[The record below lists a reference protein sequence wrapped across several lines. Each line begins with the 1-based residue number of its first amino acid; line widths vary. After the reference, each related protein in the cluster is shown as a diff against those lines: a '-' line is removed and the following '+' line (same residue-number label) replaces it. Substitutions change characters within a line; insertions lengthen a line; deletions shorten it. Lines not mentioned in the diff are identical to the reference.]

1 MSSSAT
7 PLHAGPVMAAPR
19 ATASAQHLDALDG
32 LRALAIVLVLVHH
45 LTPGGDP
52 NQGVRAVV
60 FKLAQIGW
68 SGVDLFFVLSGF
80 LITGILLRGKAA
92 GRPMSS
98 FLMRR
103 VLRIVPAYYLALFLV
118 LVVVPLV
125 TGAYPVPDASLQ
137 LPWWLYVSNM
147 FPANFEVL
155 GGLFGM
161 SHFWSLAV
169 EMQFYLLWPLLVYR
183 LSPDALVRT
192 ALGGLALALVA
203 RAVAVGLGAGWK
215 VTYAW
220 MPMHM
225 DGLLAGALVA
235 MAVHRG
241 VVWGRVRG
249 VVWAAV
255 LGIGVLLLGL
265 TWFGQAFAVFKAN
278 DFGSDGWLRVL
289 LPSMLALV
297 YGAILWAALQPNALG
312 RALSFRGFAPVA
324 RYSYGLYIVHYLLM
338 PWYEQTFGPQVLA
351 QYLGGRDLPIYAY
364 FVLASGISYAIAMA
378 SYHGFEQRFLRLKVR
393 F

>member
-1 MSSSAT
+1 MLDA
-7 PLHAGPVMAAPR
+7 APVVAAPR
-19 ATASAQHLDALDG
+19 ATAAAQHLGALDG
-32 LRALAIVLVLVHH
+32 LRALAILLVLVHH

-52 NQGVRAVV
+52 NQGVRALV

-103 VLRIVPAYYLALFLV
+103 VLRIVPAYYLALLLV
-118 LVVVPLV
+118 LVVVPLL
-125 TGAYPVPDASLQ
+125 TGAYPVPDVRLQ
-137 LPWWLYVSNM
+137 APWWLYVSNM
-147 FPANFEVL
+147 FPANFEAL

-183 LSPDALVRT
+183 LSPQALVRA

-203 RAVAVGLGAGWK
+203 RAAAVALGAGWK

-235 MAVHRG
+235 VAVNAG
-241 VVWGRVRG
+241 VAWGRVRR
-249 VVWAAV
+249 VVWAAL
-255 LGIGVLLLGL
+255 LGIGVPLLVL
-265 TWFGQAFAVFKAN
+265 TWFGQAFAVFKSN
-278 DFGSDGWLRVL
+278 DFSSDGWLRVL

-297 YGAILWAALQPNALG
+297 YGALLWAALQPNALG
-312 RALSFRGFAPVA
+312 RALSHPVLEPVA

-338 PWYEQTFGPQVLA
+338 PWYEQTFGPQVLV
-351 QYLGGRDLPIYAY
+351 QYLGGRDLPVYAY
-364 FVLASGISYAIAMA
+364 LILASGISYAIAMA
-378 SYHGFEQRFLRLKVR
+378 SYHGFEQRFLRLKVK

>member
-1 MSSSAT
+1 MLDPA
-7 PLHAGPVMAAPR
+7 PVVAAPR
-19 ATASAQHLDALDG
+19 GTAAAQHLDALDG

-52 NQGVRAVV
+52 NQGVRALV

-103 VLRIVPAYYLALFLV
+103 VLRIVPAYYLALLLV
-118 LVVVPLV
+118 LVVVPLL
-125 TGAYPVPDASLQ
+125 TGAYPVPDVWLQ
-137 LPWWLYVSNM
+137 APWWLYVSNM

-183 LSPDALVRT
+183 LSPQALVRA

-203 RAVAVGLGAGWK
+203 RAAAVALGAGWK
-215 VTYAW
+215 ITYAW

-235 MAVHRG
+235 LAVHRG
-241 VVWGRVRG
+241 VVWARVRG
-249 VVWAAV
+249 WVWAALAV
-255 LGIGVLLLGL
+255 GSLIVGWVM
-265 TWFGQAFAVFKAN
+265 WFGHGSAVFKSN
-278 DFGSDGWLRVL
+278 ELLLHSVLRIC
-289 LPSMLALV
+289 LPSVFAMTYA
-297 YGAILWAALQPNALG
+297 ACLWAALQPNALG
-312 RALSFRGFAPVA
+312 RALSHPALEPVA

-338 PWYEQTFGPQVLA
+338 PWYEQTFGPQVLV
-351 QYLGGRDLPIYAY
+351 QYLGGRDLPVYAY
-364 FVLASGISYAIAMA
+364 LILASGISYAIAMV
-378 SYHGFEQRFLRLKVR
+378 SYHGFEQRFLRLKVK

>member
-1 MSSSAT
+1 MSSSAP

-32 LRALAIVLVLVHH
+32 LRALAIALVLLNH

-52 NQGVRAVV
+52 NQGVRSVV

-92 GRPMSS
+92 GRAMGS

-103 VLRIVPAYYLALFLV
+103 VLRIVPAYYLALLIV
-118 LVVVPLV
+118 LVVVPLA
-125 TGAYPVPDASLQ
+125 TGAYPVPRASLQ
-137 LPWWLYVSNM
+137 APWWLYVSNM
-147 FPANFEVL
+147 FLANFEVL

-183 LSPDALVRT
+183 LSPDALVRV
-192 ALGGLALALVA
+192 ALGGLALALLA

-215 VTYAW
+215 VAYAW

-225 DGLLAGALVA
+225 DGLLVGALVA

-241 VVWGRVRG
+241 VAWRRVRKL
-249 VVWAAV
+249 VWP
-255 LGIGVLLLGL
+255 LWLLTGILLLWFM
-265 TWFGQAFAVFKAN
+265 WFGYGSAVFKPN
-278 DFGSDGWLRVL
+278 DTPIHAVLRCVY
-289 LPSMLALV
+289 PSLWALF
-297 YGAILWAALQPNALG
+297 YGVSLWAALQPNALG

-351 QYLGGRDLPIYAY
+351 QYLGGRDLPVYAY
-364 FVLASGISYAIAMA
+364 LVLASGISYAIAMV
-378 SYHGFEQRFLRLKVR
+378 SYHGFEQRFLQLKVK

>member
-1 MSSSAT
+1 MRSSAT

-19 ATASAQHLDALDG
+19 STASAQHLDALDG

-125 TGAYPVPDASLQ
+125 TGAYRVPDASLQ

-183 LSPDALVRT
+183 LSPAALVRT

-241 VVWGRVRG
+241 VVWERVRKL
-249 VVWAAV
+249 VWP
-255 LGIGVLLLGL
+255 LWLLTGILLLWFM
-265 TWFGQAFAVFKAN
+265 WFGYGSAVFKPN
-278 DFGSDGWLRVL
+278 DIPIHAVLRCVY
-289 LPSMLALV
+289 PSLWALF
-297 YGAILWAALQPNALG
+297 YGASLWVALHPNALG

-338 PWYEQTFGPQVLA
+338 PWYEQTFGPQVIA

-364 FVLASGISYAIAMA
+364 FVLASGISYAIAMV

>member
-1 MSSSAT
+1 MASSA
-7 PLHAGPVMAAPR
+7 PMLDAAPVVAAPR
-19 ATASAQHLDALDG
+19 ATAAAQHLGALDG
-32 LRALAIVLVLVHH
+32 LRALAILLVLVHH

-52 NQGVRAVV
+52 NQGVRALV

-103 VLRIVPAYYLALFLV
+103 VLRIVPAYYLALLLV
-118 LVVVPLV
+118 LVVVPLL
-125 TGAYPVPDASLQ
+125 TGAYPVPDVRLQ
-137 LPWWLYVSNM
+137 APWWLYVSNM
-147 FPANFEVL
+147 FPANFEAL

-183 LSPDALVRT
+183 LSPQALVRA

-203 RAVAVGLGAGWK
+203 RAAAVALGAGWK

-235 MAVHRG
+235 VAVNAG
-241 VVWGRVRG
+241 VAWGRVRR
-249 VVWAAV
+249 VVWAAL
-255 LGIGVLLLGL
+255 LGIGVPLLVL
-265 TWFGQAFAVFKAN
+265 TWFGQAFAVFKSN
-278 DFGSDGWLRVL
+278 DFSSDGWLRVL

-297 YGAILWAALQPNALG
+297 YGALLWAALQPNALG
-312 RALSFRGFAPVA
+312 RALSHPVLEPVA

-338 PWYEQTFGPQVLA
+338 PWYEQTFGPQVLV
-351 QYLGGRDLPIYAY
+351 QYLGGRDLPVYAY
-364 FVLASGISYAIAMA
+364 LILASGISYAIAMA
-378 SYHGFEQRFLRLKVR
+378 SYHGFEQRFLRLKVK